1 MESKRVMIID
11 DEENFVKVVKMNLEE
26 TGRFE
31 VRTLLNAKELIPN
44 LYSFKPDVILLD
56 LIMPGIGGIEAC
68 EMLNNDPVGQG
79 VPIIILTAL
88 EKEMDKVAAYKKGVV
103 DYLVKPIEKD
113 NLIARID
120 KVLQAKS

>member
-1 MESKRVMIID
+1 MESKRVMIVD

>member
-1 MESKRVMIID
+1 MESKRVMIVD

-31 VRTLLNAKELIPN
+31 VRALLNAKELIPN
-44 LYSFKPDVILLD
+44 LYGFKPDVILLD

-68 EMLNNDPVGQG
+68 ELLNNDPVGQG